1 MINFKNISFSIGG
14 VSLLEETSAFVPTG
28 HKVGIVGRNGAG
40 KTTLFKLIQKELI
53 IDGGVIEIPRNFKV
67 GSVAQ
72 EAPSTEET
80 LLDTVL
86 AADVERAELLRDSE
100 IETDPNK
107 IANIHIRLADID
119 AYSADA
125 RASSILTGL
134 GFSQNDQKSPCS
146 SFSGGWRMR
155 VALASVL
162 FSNPDLL
169 LLDEPTN
176 YLDFE
181 GTAWLENYL
190 QKFKNTVLV
199 ISHDRSLLNK
209 SVNGILHLSNK
220 NLQFY
225 SGNYDSFDN
234 ERRIQLE
241 QKISLK
247 NKQDAQR
254 AHIQSFVDR
263 FKAKA
268 SKARQAQSR
277 IKILEK
283 MKPIVIEE
291 DQKIPRFK
299 FDEAIKFAPPLVTLD
314 KASVGYNDVEV
325 LKNINIQ
332 INPDDRIGLLGVNGE
347 GKSTFSKL
355 IAKKIKLINGSLQIP
370 QKLKI
375 GYFAQHQLDELRPK
389 ETAFEHVYAKLKSEI
404 PSKVRARL
412 GSAGFAADT
421 MDLQVKRLSGGQ
433 KARLLLLLVVIEKPD
448 LLILDEPTNHL
459 DIESREALIM
469 ALNDYSGSLILV
481 SHDAF
486 LVERLVDRLL
496 IVKNGGVSE
505 FSGDIHEYRD
515 LVLNKNQNQKKNNK
529 KNIRINSTNDF
540 NSTSSLSDLKKRL
553 SVSEKK
559 MNEYEKK
566 KSDLENEMLSNQF
579 YDINNTLRI
588 KEVNTD
594 LKKILQ
600 LLKQEER
607 VWEKIAED
615 IENFDK

>member
-1 MINFKNISFSIGG
+1 MINFKSVSFSIGG
-14 VSLLEETSAFVPTG
+14 VLLFDETSAFVPSG

-40 KTTLFKLIQKELI
+40 KTTLFKLILKELI
-53 IDGGVIEIPRNFKV
+53 IDGGSIEIPRTFKV
-67 GSVAQ
+67 GAVEQ
-72 EAPSTEET
+72 EAPSTDES
-80 LLDTVL
+80 LLETVL
-86 AADVERAELLRDSE
+86 ASDIERTKLLQDSE
-100 IETDPNK
+100 TETDPNL
-107 IANIHIRLADID
+107 IAEIHIRLADID
-119 AYSADA
+119 AYSAEA
-125 RASSILTGL
+125 RASFILSGL
-134 GFSQNDQKSPCS
+134 GFSMEDQNSPCS

-181 GTAWLENYL
+181 GTVWLENYL
-190 QKFKNTVLV
+190 SKFKNTVLV
-199 ISHDRSLLNK
+199 ISHDRNLLNK
-209 SVNGILHLSNK
+209 SVNGILHLTNK
-220 NLQFY
+220 KLNFY

-234 ERRIQLE
+234 ERRIKLE

-247 NKQDAQR
+247 TKQEAQR

-268 SKARQAQSR
+268 SKAKQAQSR

-291 DQKIPRFK
+291 DQKIPKFK
-299 FDEAIKFAPPLVTLD
+299 FDEATKFSPPLITLD
-314 KASVGYNDVEV
+314 QASVGYNDVAV
-325 LKNINIQ
+325 LKNINLQ

-355 IAKKIKLINGSLQIP
+355 IAKKIKLMNGSLQIP

-375 GYFAQHQLDELRPK
+375 GYFAQHQLDELRLN
-389 ETAFEHVYAKLKSEI
+389 ETPFQHISLKLPSEV
-404 PSKVRARL
+404 PSRLRARL
-412 GSAGFAADT
+412 GAAGFSADI
-421 MDLQVKRLSGGQ
+421 MDLEVKRLSGGQ

-469 ALNDYSGSLILV
+469 ALNEYTGSLILV

-496 IVKNGGVSE
+496 IVKDSNVEE
-505 FSGDIHEYRD
+505 FNGDIHEYRKF
-515 LVLNKNQNQKKNNK
+515 VLSNSNQKANK
-529 KNIRINSTNDF
+529 KKKSSNENSN
-540 NSTSSLSDLKKRL
+540 NNANSSLSFSDMKKKIAACEKKIFDYEKTKLSLEKEMLEDGFYNSINENRVQKVSSDLKNIMNL
-553 SVSEKK
+553 ISDEEKK
-559 MNEYEKK
+559 WEIITDKI
-566 KSDLENEMLSNQF
+566 D
-579 YDINNTLRI
+579 NNNL
-588 KEVNTD
+588 
-594 LKKILQ
+594 
-600 LLKQEER
+600 
-607 VWEKIAED
+607 
-615 IENFDK
+615 

>member
-14 VSLLEETSAFVPTG
+14 VSLLEETSAFVPSG

-40 KTTLFKLIQKELI
+40 KTTLFKLIKKELI

-529 KNIRINSTNDF
+529 KNNKINSTNNF

-553 SVSEKK
+553 SVSKKK
-559 MNEYEKK
+559 MNEYEKT
-566 KSDLENEMLSNQF
+566 KSDLENEMLGNQF
-579 YDINNTLRI
+579 YDLKNTLRI

-594 LKKILQ
+594 LKKIIQ
-600 LLKQEER
+600 LLKQEEKL
-607 VWEKIAED
+607 WEKIAED

>member
-14 VSLLEETSAFVPTG
+14 VPLLEETSAFVPTG

-283 MKPIVIEE
+283 MKPIVIED
-291 DQKIPRFK
+291 DQKVPRFK

-529 KNIRINSTNDF
+529 KNIKINSTNNF

-594 LKKILQ
+594 LKKIVQ